1 MGTAN
6 ATGWE
11 ASVYCPKPKILVV
24 GCGGAGGN
32 SVHRLHRLGVAGA
45 RTAVVN
51 TDRVHLDTIE
61 ADKKLLIGQGVTRGM
76 GAGGRPE
83 VGERCADLADEE
95 LRNLVMG
102 QDLVFLTVGLGG
114 GTGTGVA
121 PHVAELAAAGGA
133 VVIGVAT
140 TPFKAERGRLRN
152 AQIGIQ
158 RLRPNCDSLI
168 VLDNNRLLD
177 IAPNLPVERA
187 FAVMDILISE
197 VIKGVTEAIN
207 LPSLIN
213 LDFNDVRTVLSEGGT
228 STILYGENSID
239 NPEGVVD
246 DTLSN
251 PLLDVDTKG
260 ARAALIHISSGPS
273 LSLRTAFR
281 VIDGITANMR
291 SDANVI
297 FGVRVD
303 PRHQDIIRVIAIL
316 TGLKAPGLDVP
327 VEAAAWEP
335 SDPGPHAIPI
345 NPSSFLSRGVAR

>member
-1 MGTAN
+1 MDTAN

-11 ASVYCPKPKILVV
+11 ASVYCPKPRVLIV

-32 SVHRLHRLGVAGA
+32 SVGRLHRLGVAGA

-51 TDRVHLDTIE
+51 TDRVHLETVD
-61 ADKKLLIGQGVTRGM
+61 ADRKLLIGQTVTRGM

-83 VGERCADLADEE
+83 IGERCADLADEE
-95 LRNLVMG
+95 LRNLVMS

-121 PHVAELAAAGGA
+121 PHIAELASASGA
-133 VVIGVAT
+133 VVIAVAT
-140 TPFKAERGRLRN
+140 TPFKAERGRIRN
-152 AQIGIQ
+152 AQLGIQ
-158 RLRPNCDSLI
+158 RLRPNCDTLI
-168 VLDNNRLLD
+168 LLDNNRLLD
-177 IAPNLPVERA
+177 LVPNLPVERA

-197 VIKGVTEAIN
+197 VIKGVAEAIN
-207 LPSLIN
+207 IPSLIN

-239 NPEGVVD
+239 DPERVVSEA
-246 DTLSN
+246 LKN

-281 VIDGITANMR
+281 VVDGITANMR

-303 PRHQDIIRVIAIL
+303 PRHADIIRVIAIL
-316 TGLKAPGLDVP
+316 TGLKEPAL
-327 VEAAAWEP
+327 EAAVEP
-335 SDPGPHAIPI
+335 APALEPLNGVPALPR
-345 NPSSFLSRGVAR
+345 SSR

>member
-1 MGTAN
+1 MGITAN
-6 ATGWE
+6 AKGWE
-11 ASVYCPKPKILVV
+11 ASVLCPKPRVLVV

-32 SVHRLHRLGVAGA
+32 SVARLHRLGVAGA
-45 RTAVVN
+45 TTAVIN
-51 TDRVHLDTIE
+51 TDRAHLDTVD
-61 ADKKLLIGQGVTRGM
+61 ADKKLLIGQSLTRGM

-83 VGERCADLADEE
+83 LGERCAELADEE

-133 VVIGVAT
+133 VVIAIAT

-152 AQIGIQ
+152 AQVGIQ

-168 VLDNNRLLD
+168 ILDNNKLLD
-177 IAPNLPVERA
+177 LVPNLPVERA

-197 VIKGVTEAIN
+197 VIKGITEAIN

-239 NPEGVVD
+239 DPERVVSE
-246 DTLSN
+246 TLSN

-281 VIDGITANMR
+281 VVEGITANMR
-291 SDANVI
+291 PDANVI
-297 FGVRVD
+297 FGVRMD
-303 PRHQDIIRVIAIL
+303 PRHADIIRVIAIL
-316 TGLKAPGLDVP
+316 TGLQAPALDAP
-327 VEAAAWEP
+327 VEASPTLEP
-335 SDPGPHAIPI
+335 LPGIAPLAR
-345 NPSSFLSRGVAR
+345 SSR

>member
-11 ASVYCPKPKILVV
+11 ASVYCPKPKVLIV

-45 RTAVVN
+45 TTAVVN

-61 ADKKLLIGQGVTRGM
+61 ADRKLLIGQTVTRGM

-83 VGERCADLADEE
+83 IGERCADLSDDE

-121 PHVAELAAAGGA
+121 PHVAEHASAGGA
-133 VVIGVAT
+133 VVIAIAT
-140 TPFKAERGRLRN
+140 TPFKVERGRVNTARL
-152 AQIGIQ
+152 GVQ
-158 RLRPNCDSLI
+158 RLRSNCDSLI

-177 IAPNLPVERA
+177 LVPNLPVERA
-187 FAVMDILISE
+187 FSVMDVLIAE

-228 STILYGENSID
+228 STILYGEDSID
-239 NPEGVVD
+239 EPERVVK

-273 LSLRTAFR
+273 LSLRTAFH
-281 VIDGITANMR
+281 VVDGITANMR
-291 SDANVI
+291 DDANVI

-303 PRHQDIIRVIAIL
+303 PRHEDVIRVIAIL
-316 TGLKAPGLDVP
+316 TGLKAPSLEVP
-327 VEAAAWEP
+327 VEASP
-335 SDPGPHAIPI
+335 DPPFVRSLPA
-345 NPSSFLSRGVAR
+345 LARSK